1 MSWTMASRLMETAGD
16 MADER
21 IIPLSA
27 SVYKWS
33 KWCETVRESRGVGEV
48 LVRASD
54 CECLRM

>member
-16 MADER
+16 VADER
-21 IIPLSA
+21 IPPLSA

-33 KWCETVRESRGVGEV
+33 EWCETLRVSKGVGEV

-54 CECLRM
+54 CESG